1 MSPRVVRTV
10 AEYRVLRGELP
21 APVGLVPTMGYLHEG
36 HRSLM
41 RRAREECASLVVT
54 IFVNPTQFG
63 PNEDFDRYP
72 RDEARDLAILEEERV
87 DVVFIPAVDE
97 MYPPDASTTVS
108 TGRLS
113 TILEGAARPGHFD
126 GVSTVVTKLFTATS
140 PDRAYFG
147 QKDAQQVRVIRRLTT
162 DLLLPVE
169 LVICPIVREPDGLAL
184 SSRNV
189 YLSPEERQQALALS
203 SGLRRAEAAWND
215 GIRNPDVLRG
225 LVAGEIEAQ
234 PLASIDYVSLADAET
249 LEECFGRVPGDAL
262 LSLAVRFGG
271 TRLIDNVVLRT

>member
-1 MSPRVVRTV
+1 MSPHVTRTV
-10 AEYRVLRGELP
+10 AEFRALRPSLP
-21 APVGLVPTMGYLHEG
+21 APVGLVPTMGFLHDG

-41 RRAREECASLVVT
+41 RRAREECATVVAT

-72 RDEARDLAILEEERV
+72 RDEARDLAILETEGV
-87 DVVFIPAVDE
+87 DAVFIPSVEE
-97 MYPPDASTTVS
+97 MYPSGATTTV
-108 TGRLS
+108 TVGRLS
-113 TILEGAARPGHFD
+113 TILEGGARPGHFD
-126 GVSTVVTKLFTATS
+126 GVATVVTKLFTTTW

-147 QKDAQQVRVIRRLTT
+147 QKDAQQVRVIRRLVT

-189 YLSPEERQQALALS
+189 YLSPDEREQALALS
-203 SGLRRAEAAWND
+203 RALQRAEAAWND
-215 GIRNPDVLRG
+215 GIRNPDTIRG
-225 LVAGEIEAQ
+225 LVVGEIEAQ

-249 LEECFGRVPGDAL
+249 LEECFGRITGDAL
-262 LSLAVRFGG
+262 LSLAVRFGA
-271 TRLIDNVVLRT
+271 TRLIDNVVLRA

>member
-1 MSPRVVRTV
+1 MSPHVTRTV
-10 AEYRVLRGELP
+10 AEFRALRSSLP
-21 APVGLVPTMGYLHEG
+21 APLGLVPTMGYLHDG

-41 RRAREECASLVVT
+41 RRAREECASVAAT

-72 RDEARDLAILEEERV
+72 RDEERDLAICAAEGV
-87 DVVFIPAVDE
+87 DAVFIPSADE
-97 MYPPDASTTVS
+97 IYPPGGSTTVS

-126 GVSTVVTKLFTATS
+126 GVSTVVTKLFTATW

-147 QKDAQQVRVIRRLTT
+147 QKDAQQVRVIRRLVT

-169 LVICPIVREPDGLAL
+169 IVICPIVREPDGLAL

-189 YLSPEERQQALALS
+189 YLSPEEREQALALS
-203 SGLRRAEAAWND
+203 RGLQRAEAAWND
-215 GIRNPDVLRG
+215 GLRNPDVLRG
-225 LVAGEIEAQ
+225 LVFGEIEAQ
-234 PLASIDYVSLADAET
+234 PLASIDYISLADAET
-249 LEECFGRVPGDAL
+249 LEECFGRVPGDGL
-262 LSLAVRFGG
+262 LSVAVRFGA
-271 TRLIDNVVLRT
+271 TRLIDNVTLRA